1 MIIYGKRYL
10 CAVYFLYSSDVDLI
24 FQFEEYVSA
33 ALSTV
38 KYRAFI
44 EKGDNNGIMITGG
57 SGMLS
62 FVPFLVS

>member
-1 MIIYGKRYL
+1 MRCL
-10 CAVYFLYSSDVDLI
+10 FLYPSDIDLI

-44 EKGDNNGIMITGG
+44 ERGDNNGIIITGG
-57 SGMLS
+57 SGRLT
-62 FVPFLVS
+62 FLPFLVS

>member
-1 MIIYGKRYL
+1 M
-10 CAVYFLYSSDVDLI
+10 

-44 EKGDNNGIMITGG
+44 EKGDNSGVMIIGG
-57 SGMLS
+57 SGRL
-62 FVPFLVS
+62 PLVSFWLAEPD